1 MTNRALALAVTLSLT
16 MSTTAFAAVNYQ
28 GEKISDNYGPN
39 FVVENSVA
47 TAYPD
52 DQKSPIVTKNAKQ
65 ITTTKKTGIKAGESG
80 ETAAQ
85 AALPITLYGDHVVY
99 HQDSGEFTA
108 NGNVRIY
115 QGKQELY
122 TTLVE
127 GNMKTGDVYMKRG
140 GRVVE
145 GETSTTGQWAHYN
158 FTNKNGE
165 IKKLSG
171 TSGPDI
177 YRSEE
182 GTIYPDR
189 IELKKGAVTTRCPA
203 IHHSPCLEIRAG
215 KVVIYPGDKLIA
227 YDVKVYVK
235 GKHIYSRDRLISKL
249 SEKEKQGVIIP
260 HIGYTSEHGME
271 LEYNYEHV
279 FSPNDTANADMRYYT
294 KIGWRPMYS
303 FNHDAK
309 NFYVKVQNGY
319 DEDND
324 NNWIKKQTDILVG
337 YKSHKFSNKLPLNY
351 SMYYEHGLWSDN
363 TQKSWHTA
371 YGVFI
376 NHDRI
381 HFGGD
386 KTTFLDLGIGHKWVN
401 ESLTDNTMSTMLYKA
416 TLGKGFKYGW
426 DTWLGYY
433 WQRNQNEIFNYD
445 ASDMAEE
452 VQFGL
457 KKTFDENNNLAVIT
471 RYDKSNSSLYN
482 YTVRYTHNFCC
493 WRLIIEYI
501 DQRYKND
508 HEWNIRYD
516 LVRW

>member
-16 MSTTAFAAVNYQ
+16 MSTTAFAAVNYH
-28 GEKISDNYGPN
+28 GEKISDNYGPD
-39 FVVENSVA
+39 FVASRSTTA
-47 TAYPD
+47 AYPE
-52 DQKSPIVTKNAKQ
+52 DQKSPIVANSTKQAAA
-65 ITTTKKTGIKAGESG
+65 TKKTETNAAKSG
-80 ETAAQ
+80 DTAAQ
-85 AALPITLYGDHVVY
+85 AALPITLYGDHVIY
-99 HQDSGEFTA
+99 HQDTGNFTA
-108 NGNVRIY
+108 TGNVRIY

-127 GNMKTGDVYMKRG
+127 GNMKTGDVYMKKG
-140 GRVVE
+140 GRLVE
-145 GETSTTGQWAHYN
+145 GETSTAGQWAHYN
-158 FTNKNGE
+158 FINKNGE

-189 IELKKGAVTTRCPA
+189 IELQQGAVTTRCPA

-227 YDVKVYVK
+227 YDVKVYIK

-260 HIGYTSEHGME
+260 HIGYTSKHGME

-279 FSPNDTANADMRYYT
+279 FSSNDTANADMKYYT

-303 FNHDAK
+303 FNHETK
-309 NFYVKVQNGY
+309 NFYVKVENGY

-324 NNWIKKQTDILVG
+324 NNWIKKQTDILIG

-401 ESLTDNTMSTMLYKA
+401 ESLTDNTTSTMLYKA

-433 WQRNQNEIFNYD
+433 WQRNQDEIFNYD

-452 VQFGL
+452 VQFGF
-457 KKTFDENNNLAVIT
+457 KKTFDENNSLAVIT
-471 RYDKSNSSLYN
+471 RYDKENSSLYN

-493 WRLIIEYI
+493 WRLVLEYV